1 MAHYG
6 QKFIAMNQND
16 KNNNFIIISLSFISI
31 KACLVL
37 PPFHMVKSVV
47 FYRLTIWLGICKDR

>member
-37 PPFHMVKSVV
+37 PPFHIVKSVV
-47 FYRLTIWLGICKDR
+47 FYRLTI